1 MRFFFFFLSYSCHVA
16 KLAWT
21 PPLAMSKGK
30 SVRERDEKE
39 TTKTAALVNTHMVY
53 FCVFFLCCMTE
64 ALGIWMCDSVED
76 SDP

>member
-1 MRFFFFFLSYSCHVA
+1 M
-16 KLAWT
+16 
-21 PPLAMSKGK
+21 AMSKGK